1 MSTSVTHPG
10 AATGISGRSL
20 GLAAAGLAVVI
31 AIGIGFAVSGGNGAT
46 VPDARPAHPMVS
58 DAHRAKAEI
67 LAERQASSPGANVEQ
82 YKVGAGII
90 GVEPTPIFNVEEYRV
105 EREQA
110 TRANDAWSRR
120 YQEYYEFLMERAQ
133 EAGSGAVAGE

>member
-10 AATGISGRSL
+10 AANPGGSL
-20 GLAAAGLAVVI
+20 GLAAAGLALVI
-31 AIGIGFAVSGGNGAT
+31 AIGITFAVGGANDAT
-46 VPDARPAHPMVS
+46 VPTAGPAHPMVS

-67 LAERQASSPGANVEQ
+67 LAERAASSPGANVEQ

-90 GVEPTPIFNVEEYRV
+90 GVEPTPVFNVEGYRV

-120 YQEYYEFLMERAQ
+120 YQEYYEFLIERSQ
-133 EAGSGAVAGE
+133 STGTGAVAGE